1 MQIEIDSDSLQW
13 QHYFTGWLKGK
24 TMSSYRVGPVAWQLF
39 IVCPYALAQQLH
51 EGHVV
56 EATIA
61 HDGCGVMV
69 AITQRIDRPTPGQ
82 PITLL
87 SAYQHQDVSHGS
99 AA

>member
-1 MQIEIDSDSLQW
+1 MQLQIDTDRDQW
-13 QHYFTGWLKGK
+13 QHYFTGWIRGT

-39 IVCPYALAQQLH
+39 IVCPYTLAQQLH
-51 EGHVV
+51 EGQVV
-56 EATIA
+56 EATVA

-87 SAYQHQDVSHGS
+87 SAYQQPTPHATSG
-99 AA
+99 